1 MTVVLYPH
9 KIEQLL
15 GAPGHP
21 VYNHIEKITN
31 QVVMLAKAQV
41 GVQTGA
47 LQSSISGSVRAGRSV
62 TSRVVASDSKAL
74 MHHEGT
80 KPHLIKPRGKTLAFS
95 SKGKVVYTRIVRHPG
110 TKPNRFLTDSLRAV
124 I

>member
-21 VYNHIEKITN
+21 VYNHFEKITN

-47 LQSSISGSVRAGRSV
+47 LQSSISGSVSPGRSV
-62 TSRVVASDSKAL
+62 TSRVVASDSKAI

-80 KPHLIKPRGKTLAFS
+80 KPHLIKPKGKTLAFS
-95 SKGKVVYTRIVRHPG
+95 NRGKIVYTRIVRHPG

>member
-9 KIEQLL
+9 KIQQLL

-21 VYNHIEKITN
+21 VYNHFEKITN

-47 LQSSISGSVRAGRSV
+47 LQGSISGSVKAGRSV
-62 TSRVVASDSKAL
+62 SSRVVASDSKAM

-80 KPHLIKPRGKTLAFS
+80 KPHLIKPRGQTLAFS
-95 SKGKVVYTRIVRHPG
+95 NRGKIVYTRIVRHPG

>member
-1 MTVVLYPH
+1 MTVILYPH

-21 VYNHIEKITN
+21 VHAHISRLTN
-31 QVVMLAKAQV
+31 QVVVLAKAQV

-47 LQSSISGSVRAGRSV
+47 LQSSISGSVSSGRSV
-62 TSRVVASDSKAL
+62 VGRVTASDNKAM

-80 KPHLIKPRGKTLAFS
+80 SPHLIKP
-95 SKGKVVYTRIVRHPG
+95 KGKSLKFSAGGRVIHTKVIKHPG

-124 I
+124 V

>member
-21 VYNHIEKITN
+21 VYNHFEKITN

-47 LQSSISGSVRAGRSV
+47 LQSSISGSVRSGRSV

-80 KPHLIKPRGKTLAFS
+80 KPHLIKPRGKTLSFS

>member
-1 MTVVLYPH
+1 MTVILYPH

-21 VYNHIEKITN
+21 VYNHFEKITN
-31 QVVMLAKAQV
+31 RVVALAKAQV

-47 LQSSISGSVRAGRSV
+47 LQSSISGRVTPGRSV
-62 TSRVVASDSKAL
+62 TSRVVASDSKAI

-80 KPHLIKPRGKTLAFS
+80 RPHLIKPKGQTLKF
-95 SKGKVVYTRIVRHPG
+95 SKGGKVIHTKIVRHPG

>member
-9 KIEQLL
+9 KIRQLL

-21 VYNHIEKITN
+21 VYNHFEKITN
-31 QVVMLAKAQV
+31 QVVLLAKAQV

-62 TSRVVASDSKAL
+62 SSRVVASDGKAI

-80 KPHLIKPRGKTLAFS
+80 SPHLIRPKGKPLAFS
-95 SKGKVVYTRIVRHPG
+95 SKGKIVYTKVVRHPG